1 MRTTLSLDDD
11 VAIELQRL
19 QRKRSE
25 PFKQTVNAVLRAG
38 LATLVGRQRRQRTPP
53 VRTAMPPRISSF
65 TTAGR
70 AAAAVGST
78 FTSLMILVT
87 LA

>member
-38 LATLVGRQRRQRTPP
+38 LAALVGRQRRQTTPP
-53 VRTAMPPRISSF
+53 VRTEPASLGTPRLKNLDNVSE
-65 TTAGR
+65 
-70 AAAAVGST
+70 V
-78 FTSLMILVT
+78 
-87 LA
+87 LAFAEGEDHR